1 MKNILVTGATRGLG
15 RGIAERLLSEGYRVI
30 GTGRNTAPPADWPSA
45 PELIYR
51 QLELGDWAG
60 HHNFVNSVQQEF
72 GPLYGLVN
80 NAAIGR
86 DGILATMHEKDIEA
100 SVTINVTG
108 TIVLTKYAIRSMLPK
123 GEGRVVNIASII
135 ATTGFNG
142 LSVYGATKSALL
154 GFTRSLGRE
163 VGRANITVNSVSPG
177 YMRTDMSGSINEE
190 NLKRIQHRS
199 PLGRLVE
206 PADVA
211 NVVALLM
218 AGAGANLTGV
228 DIKVDAGS
236 TI

>member
-15 RGIAERLLSEGYRVI
+15 RGIAEHLLAEGWRVI
-30 GTGRNTAPPADWPSA
+30 GTGRAAAAPADWPDSPNLA
-45 PELIYR
+45 YKQL
-51 QLELGDWAG
+51 QLEEWAG
-60 HHNFVNSVQQEF
+60 HHAFVKGLQDEF

-80 NAAIGR
+80 NAALGK
-86 DGILATMHEKDIEA
+86 DGILATMHEKDIETVIA
-100 SVTINVTG
+100 VNVTG
-108 TIVLTKYAIRSMLPK
+108 TIVLTKYAVRSMLPH

-163 VGRANITVNSVSPG
+163 LGRANITVNSVSPG
-177 YMRTDMSGSINEE
+177 YMRTDMSGSISEE
-190 NLKRIQHRS
+190 NLKRIQNRS

-206 PADVA
+206 PSDVA
-211 NVVALLM
+211 GVVALLLSP
-218 AGAGANLTGV
+218 AGANMTGV
-228 DIKVDAGS
+228 DVKVDAGS